1 MGINKCKHDKNIR
14 KYFNIICDRN
24 ALKKYEISSQ
34 FYTRFI
40 LKGKKRRRYLFR
52 FLINWKGQNRV
63 LLIEIGKLPKKE
75 KTKYK
80 FFYKT
85 NKKEWQARNLYRNV
99 LWFAKEFLR
108 SFF

>member
-52 FLINWKGQNRV
+52 FLIN
-63 LLIEIGKLPKKE
+63 
-75 KTKYK
+75 
-80 FFYKT
+80 
-85 NKKEWQARNLYRNV
+85 
-99 LWFAKEFLR
+99 
-108 SFF
+108 